1 MCEKTRVVVV
11 DDHALLR
18 RGVIRALELDA
29 MIEVIGEGASATD
42 AVHLAKTSAPDV
54 ILLDISMPGN
64 GLEAAR
70 AIRDL
75 QTPARVVML
84 TVSADEDDVM
94 HSLAA
99 GAVGYLLKG
108 TAAPDLIAA
117 IKNVKAGESF
127 ISPNLALYLLS
138 DSAQVKASPLAVLTE
153 NEKRTLF
160 LISEGLT
167 NREVGEQLAVTEK
180 TVTDDVTGIF
190 RKKARGRVEAERGA
204 DQKSGARPGS
214 VKLH

>member
-1 MCEKTRVVVV
+1 MPEKTRVVVV

-29 MIEVIGEGASATD
+29 TIKVVGEGASAKD
-42 AVHLAKTSAPDV
+42 AIDLAIMYAPDV

-64 GLEAAR
+64 GIEAAR

-75 QTPARVVML
+75 QTSARVVML
-84 TVSADEDDVM
+84 TVSGDDGDVM
-94 HSLAA
+94 HSLEA

-108 TAAPDLIAA
+108 TAAHDLITAV
-117 IKNVKAGESF
+117 KNVKAGESF
-127 ISPNLALYLLS
+127 ISPNLALNLLS
-138 DSAQVKASPLAVLTE
+138 YSAQVEASPLAVLSKD
-153 NEKRTLF
+153 EKRTLF

-190 RKKARGRVEAERGA
+190 RKKARSRVEAARGA
-204 DQKSGARPGS
+204 EQVSGELQS
-214 VKLH
+214 NVKLH

>member
-1 MCEKTRVVVV
+1 MCERTRVVVV

-42 AVHLAKTSAPDV
+42 AVNLAMMYAPDV

-64 GLEAAR
+64 GIEAAR

-75 QTPARVVML
+75 QTRARVVML
-84 TVSADEDDVM
+84 TVSGDEDDVM
-94 HSLAA
+94 HSLEA

-108 TAAPDLIAA
+108 TAADDLISA

-127 ISPNLALYLLS
+127 ISPNLALHMLS
-138 DSAQVKASPLAVLTE
+138 DSAQVKASPLAALSE

-180 TVTDDVTGIF
+180 TVADDVTGIF
-190 RKKARGRVEAERGA
+190 RKQARGRIEAARGVEQMSDEL
-204 DQKSGARPGS
+204 QSN

>member
-11 DDHALLR
+11 DDHTLLR

-29 MIEVIGEGASATD
+29 MIEVVGEGASATD
-42 AVHLAKTSAPDV
+42 AINLAMMYAPDV

-64 GLEAAR
+64 GIAAAR

-75 QTPARVVML
+75 QASSRVVML
-84 TVSADEDDVM
+84 TVSGDEADVM
-94 HSLAA
+94 HSLEA

-108 TAAPDLIAA
+108 TAAHDLITA

-127 ISPNLALYLLS
+127 ISHNLASHLLA
-138 DSAQVKASPLAVLTE
+138 DIAQVKSNPLVALSE
-153 NEKRTLF
+153 DEKRTLF

-167 NREVGEQLAVTEK
+167 NREVSEQLAVTEK
-180 TVTDDVTGIF
+180 TVTDDVTEIL

-204 DQKSGARPGS
+204 QLGPGS
-214 VKLH
+214 LQSSTKLH